1 MASRARRPWSGVW
14 WILIGLVG
22 GGCAALLGREV
33 TLPAGSA
40 ASEAD
45 RSVRMVTLLPRDAIS
60 AILDPRFLSG
70 DAAEAQ
76 MEPSE
81 RVLGVSIAGDSRAY
95 PVNVL
100 SAVEIVNDT
109 VGGVPLAV
117 TY

>member
-1 MASRARRPWSGVW
+1 M
-14 WILIGLVG
+14 G
-22 GGCAALLGREV
+22 GGWAALLGREA
-33 TLPAGSA
+33 TLPAGPGA
-40 ASEAD
+40 VGGE
-45 RSVRMVTLLPRDAIS
+45 RSVQMVTLVPRDAIP
-60 AILDPRFLSG
+60 AILDPRFLEG

-76 MEPSE
+76 MDPAE
-81 RVLGVSIAGDSRAY
+81 RVLGVSLDGDSRAY